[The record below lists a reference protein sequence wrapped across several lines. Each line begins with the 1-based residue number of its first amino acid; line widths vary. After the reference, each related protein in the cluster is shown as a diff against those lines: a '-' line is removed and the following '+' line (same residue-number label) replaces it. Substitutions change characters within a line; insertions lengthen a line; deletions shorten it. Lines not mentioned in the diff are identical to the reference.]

1 MLLFGA
7 LVVLCGILGEWLF
20 ALALA
25 PSILLSWWLLCDEH
39 DIEEMLTEQDRLAR
53 EVEDLKKSTEKIKLA
68 DSEEMQNRQ
77 AH

>member
-1 MLLFGA
+1 
-7 LVVLCGILGEWLF
+7 
-20 ALALA
+20 
-25 PSILLSWWLLCDEH
+25 LSWWLLCDEH

-77 AH
+77 AR